1 MRAVRQVEGLKMHV
15 LIRPRGGDFLY
26 DKAEVATMTHDIEQ
40 ARLYGA
46 DGVVIGA
53 LRADGLIDMDVCRQL
68 ADAAS
73 GMAITF
79 HRAFDMCKDPL
90 RAIQEIRD
98 LGCYRLLTSG
108 QASTA
113 LEGLPLLKQL
123 TSMQTG
129 VIIMPGCGVKSS
141 NVAEIIR
148 GCNATEVH
156 ASARKSFASPMCYR
170 PESVKMGNPDQDEF
184 ARCET
189 DADEV
194 SAIVSELAQ
203 FA

>member
-1 MRAVRQVEGLKMHV
+1 MHV

-26 DKAEVATMTHDIEQ
+26 DKAEVVTMTHDIEQ

-73 GMAITF
+73 GMSITF

-90 RAIQEIRD
+90 RAIQELRE
-98 LGCYRLLTSG
+98 LGCHRLLTSG
-108 QASTA
+108 QAPTA
-113 LEGLPLLKQL
+113 LQGLPLLQKL
-123 TSMQTG
+123 TAMQTG
-129 VIIMPGCGVKSS
+129 VSIMPGCGVKSS

-148 GCNATEVH
+148 GCGA
-156 ASARKSFASPMCYR
+156 
-170 PESVKMGNPDQDEF
+170 
-184 ARCET
+184 
-189 DADEV
+189 
-194 SAIVSELAQ
+194 
-203 FA
+203 